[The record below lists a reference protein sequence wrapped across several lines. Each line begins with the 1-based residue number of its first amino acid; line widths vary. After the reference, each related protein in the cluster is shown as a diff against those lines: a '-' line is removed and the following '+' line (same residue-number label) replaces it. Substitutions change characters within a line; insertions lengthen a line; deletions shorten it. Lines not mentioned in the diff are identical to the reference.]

1 MLYEQLYARAGYH
14 ANSSTT
20 HAEAA
25 VRLLSDM
32 GTFSVLDVGCSHGR
46 GVELLWRSGHV
57 AAGVDVSATAVRRAL
72 ELRRNHPN
80 CGPHPCFS
88 VGGLSK
94 VMRLPFADSSFDAV
108 MSTDVLEHVAPG
120 EVDAAIDELGRVTRR
135 VMVLQIATATEKHTR
150 ALNTLHRAHTFEE
163 VTTLH
168 ATIQPL
174 AWWRAR
180 FATRLHANVSIT
192 SKRLILVRMPHEHAD
207 EQQTELRGT
216 ATAWRRYLYH
226 ASPSRVLRGAAG
238 FPGPC
243 RVGLGCFRVSSWSG
257 SVSILRCGVTQQ
269 AEPSKVPH
277 F

>member
-1 MLYEQLYARAGYH
+1 M
-14 ANSSTT
+14 
-20 HAEAA
+20 
-25 VRLLSDM
+25 M
-32 GTFSVLDVGCSHGR
+32 
-46 GVELLWRSGHV
+46 
-57 AAGVDVSATAVRRAL
+57 
-72 ELRRNHPN
+72 
-80 CGPHPCFS
+80 
-88 VGGLSK
+88 
-94 VMRLPFADSSFDAV
+94 
-108 MSTDVLEHVAPG
+108 EHVAPG
-120 EVDAAIDELGRVTRR
+120 ELDTAIDELGRVTRR

-207 EQQTELRGT
+207 EQQTERWRGRRRHG
-216 ATAWRRYLYH
+216 RRYLYH

-243 RVGLGCFRVSSWSG
+243 RVAARAARKSEIEW
-257 SVSILRCGVTQQ
+257 
-269 AEPSKVPH
+269 
-277 F
+277 